1 VRGAVRQIYINTL
14 GGVVKPGE
22 SIMDIVPLDGVLLVE
37 AKVRP
42 KDVAFLEIGQPA
54 MVKISAYDFSIY
66 GGLSAKLEQISA
78 DTIEDRRGDVFY
90 QVRVRTEHNAIVYQ
104 GKDLDIMPGMLATV
118 DILLGKKTVL
128 DYILK
133 PVLKARQRALRE
145 K

>member
-1 VRGAVRQIYINTL
+1 
-14 GGVVKPGE
+14 
-22 SIMDIVPLDGVLLVE
+22 MDIVPMEGALLVE

-42 KDVAFLEIGQPA
+42 ADVAFLKIGQTA

-66 GGLSAKLEQISA
+66 GGLPAKLEQISA
-78 DTIEDRRGDVFY
+78 DTIEDKRGDVFY
-90 QVRVRTEHNAIVYQ
+90 QVRVRTENSAIVYQ
-104 GKDLDIMPGMLATV
+104 GKNLEIMPGMLATV
-118 DILLGKKTVL
+118 DILHGKKTVL